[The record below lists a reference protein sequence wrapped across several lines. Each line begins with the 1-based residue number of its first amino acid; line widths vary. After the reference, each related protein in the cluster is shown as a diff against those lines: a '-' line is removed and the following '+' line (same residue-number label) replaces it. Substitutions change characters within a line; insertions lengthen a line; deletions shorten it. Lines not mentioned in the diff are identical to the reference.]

1 MYGRTK
7 KFGLEFFRQI
17 QRGDQINAREMPV
30 SKRPKFKA
38 EIGNRRSLKMSLFKL
53 LLNRLL

>member
-1 MYGRTK
+1 MYRRTK
-7 KFGLEFFRQI
+7 KLGLEFSRHL

-38 EIGNRRSLKMSLFKL
+38 EIGNGKSLKMSKFKFL
-53 LLNRLL
+53 MNRLL